1 MRVFL
6 NTRKSSSNFADVL
19 DDVTRSAGMS
29 VGAGPRYE
37 RPSAARPSTVRTSR
51 FEQIGEIARDL
62 RMSMFS
68 SLLESYLEHHN
79 TRRPPRQF
87 PSVEPQAI
95 SDELSISE
103 RMTVGELNRL
113 RRKFALANHP
123 DRVERDERENATRR
137 MMVANMLIDRA
148 VKRRMVR

>member
-6 NTRKSSSNFADVL
+6 NQGRVRPSFSDVL
-19 DDVTRSAGMS
+19 DDVSREAGADLGSGM
-29 VGAGPRYE
+29 RYE
-37 RPSAARPSTVRTSR
+37 RRRTVRPSRL
-51 FEQIGEIARDL
+51 EHLGEIAREL

-68 SLLESYLEHHN
+68 TLLDSYLEN
-79 TRRPPRQF
+79 QNGLKASRRLR
-87 PSVEPQAI
+87 STDPQDIAG
-95 SDELSISE
+95 ELSISE

-113 RRKFALANHP
+113 RRRFALANHP
-123 DRVERDERENATRR
+123 DRVETGERENATHR

>member
-1 MRVFL
+1 MRVLL
-6 NTRKSSSNFADVL
+6 NNRKSPSNFADVL
-19 DDVTRSAGMS
+19 DDVSRSAGMS
-29 VGAGPRYE
+29 VGAGPRYDRPSTP
-37 RPSAARPSTVRTSR
+37 RPSAVRTSR
-51 FEQIGEIARDL
+51 FEQIGEIAREL
-62 RMSMFS
+62 RISMFS

-79 TRRPPRQF
+79 TRRPRQL

-123 DRVERDERENATRR
+123 DRVERDERDNATRR